1 MASILIVAGPNEGD
15 YYPMRNRT
23 LVVGRDEGVPV
34 QITDQR
40 ISRKHLQ
47 IRYDDARKQYL
58 ALDMKSANGTLINGR
73 AVTTEVPLVDGDEI
87 SVGNSKLVFSSTE
100 FKDRESAFANWKQ
113 RGERSKPTIQQ

>member
-15 YYPMRNRT
+15 YYPMKKRT
-23 LVVGRDEGVPV
+23 LVIGRDEGTAI

-40 ISRKHLQ
+40 ISRKN
-47 IRYDDARKQYL
+47 QYL

-73 AVTTEVPLVDGDEI
+73 GVTVETPLVDGDEI
-87 SVGNSKLVFSSTE
+87 LIGSSKLVFSTTE
-100 FKDRESAFANWKQ
+100 FADRASAFANWKQ

>member
-15 YYPMRNRT
+15 YYPMKKRT
-23 LVVGRDEGVPV
+23 LVIGRDEGAAI

-47 IRYDDARKQYL
+47 IRFDDAKNQYL

-73 AVTTEVPLVDGDEI
+73 GVSVETPLVDGDEI
-87 SVGNSKLVFSSTE
+87 MIGSSKLVFSTTE
-100 FKDRESAFANWKQ
+100 FADRESAFANWKQ